1 MTASPDTEP
10 VPAEQD
16 GGAYDVVIIGAG
28 FSGLGAAYRIAER
41 NPGTRYVVLERRDRI
56 GGTWD
61 LFRYPGVRSDS
72 SIFSLSWPWEPWT
85 RKEGVAD
92 GDHIREYMDDTA
104 RKRGIFPH
112 IHFNTHV
119 QSADWD
125 SATDTWTVH
134 VTEDGTPKTY
144 RGRFVF
150 FGSGYYNYDEGYTP
164 DFPGLE
170 TFAGTVVHPQFWPE
184 DLDYTGK
191 KMIVIGS
198 GATAISLIPALAQK
212 AAKVTM
218 LQRSPTYLLAGS
230 RVNPI
235 IEFVRKIAP
244 RKISHAFGRY
254 FAVAFESFVWFLS
267 RISPGTARKMVR
279 SQNVKELPPG
289 YPVDVHFNPRYNV
302 WDQRLCLVADGD
314 LFEAIRS
321 GRAEV
326 VTDHIDHFDE
336 TGITLKSGEHLDADI
351 IVTATGL
358 QLHALGGV
366 RITVDGNEIK
376 PQEKFSYKA
385 YMLED
390 VPNLIWCIGYTN
402 ASWTLRADMTARSA
416 AKLIAH
422 MKAHGYTHAF
432 PHLGGE
438 PLAEKPAWDIQAGY
452 VLRNLHALP
461 KSGLKRPWVVRQNYL
476 ADAFDHHFID
486 KVDENMTFGR
496 VASAVRVAG

>member
-1 MTASPDTEP
+1 MTATPETAP
-10 VPAEQD
+10 VPAETD
-16 GGAYDVVIIGAG
+16 GGSYDVVIIGAG
-28 FSGLGAAYRIAER
+28 FSGIGAAYRIAER
-41 NPGTRYVVLERRDRI
+41 NPGTRYVVLERRERI

-72 SIFSLSWPWEPWT
+72 SIFSLSWPWEPWV

-92 GDHIREYMDDTA
+92 GDHIREYMEDTA
-104 RKRGIFPH
+104 RKHGILPN
-112 IHFNTHV
+112 IHFGTYV

-134 VTEDGTPKTY
+134 AVENGERTTY

-170 TFAGTVVHPQFWPE
+170 TFAGTVVHPQFWPA

-191 KMIVIGS
+191 NVIVIGS
-198 GATAISLIPALAQK
+198 GATAVSLIPALAQK

-230 RVNPI
+230 RVNPL
-235 IEFVRKIAP
+235 IEAVRKVVP
-244 RKISHAFGRY
+244 RKISHAFARY
-254 FAVAFESFVWFLS
+254 FAVAFESVVWFLA
-267 RISPGTARKMVR
+267 RTVPGVARKIIR
-279 SQNVKELPPG
+279 AQNVSRLPAG
-289 YPVDVHFNPRYNV
+289 YPVDVHFKPRYNV

-314 LFEAIRS
+314 LFEVIS
-321 GRAEV
+321 DGRAEV
-326 VTDHIDHFDE
+326 VTDHIDRFDD
-336 TGITLKSGEHLDADI
+336 TGVTLTSGKHLAADI

-358 QLHALGGV
+358 QLQALGGV
-366 RITVDGNEIK
+366 RITLDGNEIK
-376 PQEKFSYKA
+376 PQERFSYKA
-385 YMLED
+385 HMLED

-402 ASWTLRADMTARSA
+402 ASWTLRADMTARAA
-416 AKLIAH
+416 AKLIEY
-422 MKAHGYTHAF
+422 MNSHGYTHAF

-438 PLAEKPAWDIQAGY
+438 PIAEKPAWDIQAGY

-486 KVDENMTFGR
+486 KIDEDMTFGR
-496 VASAVRVAG
+496 VASPARAAG

>member
-1 MTASPDTEP
+1 MTATPETAP
-10 VPAEQD
+10 VPAETD
-16 GGAYDVVIIGAG
+16 GGSYDVVIIGAG
-28 FSGLGAAYRIAER
+28 FSGIGAAYRIAER
-41 NPGTRYVVLERRDRI
+41 NPGTRYVVLERRERI

-72 SIFSLSWPWEPWT
+72 SIFSLSWPWEPWV

-92 GDHIREYMDDTA
+92 GDHIREYMEDTA
-104 RKRGIFPH
+104 RKHGILSN
-112 IHFNTHV
+112 IHFGTYV

-125 SATDTWTVH
+125 SGTDTWTVH
-134 VTEDGTPKTY
+134 AVKNGERTTY

-164 DFPGLE
+164 DFPSLE
-170 TFAGTVVHPQFWPE
+170 TFAGTVVHPQFWPA

-191 KMIVIGS
+191 NVIVIGS
-198 GATAISLIPALAQK
+198 GATAVSLIPALAQK

-230 RVNPI
+230 RVNPL
-235 IEFVRKIAP
+235 IEAVRKVVP
-244 RKISHAFGRY
+244 RKISHAFARY
-254 FAVAFESFVWFLS
+254 FAVAFESVVWFLA
-267 RISPGTARKMVR
+267 RTVPGVARKIIR
-279 SQNVKELPPG
+279 AQNVSRLPAG
-289 YPVDVHFNPRYNV
+289 YPVDVHFKPRYNV

-314 LFEAIRS
+314 LFEVIS
-321 GRAEV
+321 DGRAEV
-326 VTDHIDHFDE
+326 VTDHIDRFDD
-336 TGITLKSGEHLDADI
+336 TGVTLTSGRHLAADI

-358 QLHALGGV
+358 QLQALGGV
-366 RITVDGNEIK
+366 RITLDGNEIK
-376 PQEKFSYKA
+376 PQERFSYKA
-385 YMLED
+385 HMLED

-402 ASWTLRADMTARSA
+402 ASWTLRADMTARAA
-416 AKLIAH
+416 AKLIEY
-422 MKAHGYTHAF
+422 MNSHGYTHAF

-438 PLAEKPAWDIQAGY
+438 PIAEKPAWDIQAGY

-486 KVDENMTFGR
+486 KIDEDMTFGR
-496 VASAVRVAG
+496 VASPARVAG

>member
-1 MTASPDTEP
+1 MTATPETAP
-10 VPAEQD
+10 VPAESD
-16 GGAYDVVIIGAG
+16 GGSYDVVIVGAG
-28 FSGLGAAYRIAER
+28 FSGIGAAYRIAER
-41 NPGTRYVVLERRDRI
+41 NPGTRYVILERRDRI

-72 SIFSLSWPWEPWT
+72 SIFSLSWPWEPWV

-92 GDHIREYMDDTA
+92 GDHIREYMEDTA
-104 RKRGIFPH
+104 RKHGILSN
-112 IHFNTHV
+112 IHFGTHV

-125 SATDTWTVH
+125 SATDAWTVH
-134 VTEDGTPKTY
+134 AEENGERKTY

-191 KMIVIGS
+191 NVIVIGS

-218 LQRSPTYLLAGS
+218 LQRSPTFLLAGS
-230 RVNPI
+230 RVNPL
-235 IEFVRKIAP
+235 IEAVRKVVP
-244 RKISHAFGRY
+244 RKISHAFARY
-254 FAVAFESFVWFLS
+254 FAVAFESVVWFLA
-267 RISPGTARKMVR
+267 RTVPGVARKIIR
-279 SQNVKELPPG
+279 AQNVSRLPAG
-289 YPVDVHFNPRYNV
+289 YPVDVHFKPRYNV

-314 LFEAIRS
+314 LFEVIS
-321 GRAEV
+321 DGRAEV
-326 VTDHIDHFDE
+326 VTDHIDRFDD
-336 TGITLKSGEHLDADI
+336 TGVTLKSGKHLAADI

-358 QLHALGGV
+358 QLQALGGV
-366 RITVDGNEIK
+366 RITLDGNEIK
-376 PQEKFSYKA
+376 PQERFSYKA
-385 YMLED
+385 HMLED

-402 ASWTLRADMTARSA
+402 ASWTLRADMTARAA
-416 AKLIAH
+416 AKLIEY
-422 MKAHGYTHAF
+422 MNTHGYTHAF

-438 PLAEKPAWDIQAGY
+438 PIAEKPAWDIQAGY

-486 KVDENMTFGR
+486 KIDEDMTFGR
-496 VASAVRVAG
+496 VASPAQVAG

>member
-1 MTASPDTEP
+1 MTATPETAP
-10 VPAEQD
+10 VPAETD
-16 GGAYDVVIIGAG
+16 GGSYDVVIIGAG
-28 FSGLGAAYRIAER
+28 FSGIGAAYRIAER
-41 NPGTRYVVLERRDRI
+41 NPGTRYVVLERRERI

-72 SIFSLSWPWEPWT
+72 SIFSLSWPWEPWV

-92 GDHIREYMDDTA
+92 GDHIREYMEDTA
-104 RKRGIFPH
+104 RKHGILPN
-112 IHFNTHV
+112 IHFGTYV

-134 VTEDGTPKTY
+134 ALESGERKTY

-191 KMIVIGS
+191 NVIVIGS
-198 GATAISLIPALAQK
+198 GATAVSLIPALAQK

-230 RVNPI
+230 RVNPL
-235 IEFVRKIAP
+235 IEAVRKVVP
-244 RKISHAFGRY
+244 RKISHAFARY
-254 FAVAFESFVWFLS
+254 FAVAFESVVWFLA
-267 RISPGTARKMVR
+267 RTVPGLARKIIR
-279 SQNVKELPPG
+279 AQNLSRLPAG
-289 YPVDVHFNPRYNV
+289 YPVDVHFKPRYNV

-314 LFEAIRS
+314 LFEVIS
-321 GRAEV
+321 DGRAEV
-326 VTDHIDHFDE
+326 VTDHIDRFDD
-336 TGITLKSGEHLDADI
+336 TGVTLKSGKHLAADI

-358 QLHALGGV
+358 QLQALGGV
-366 RITVDGNEIK
+366 RITLDGNEIK
-376 PQEKFSYKA
+376 PQERFSYKA
-385 YMLED
+385 HMLED

-402 ASWTLRADMTARSA
+402 ASWTLRADMTARAA
-416 AKLIAH
+416 AKLIEY
-422 MKAHGYTHAF
+422 MNSHGYTHAF

-438 PLAEKPAWDIQAGY
+438 PIAEKPAWDIQAGY

-486 KVDENMTFGR
+486 KIDEDMTFGR
-496 VASAVRVAG
+496 VASPARVAG